1 MRPILGVIAAVALA
15 GMVAYAVS
23 TDATLG
29 PMSRALDMWPV
40 TIEERDDRVILARQD
55 FDAIVR
61 VYNQQRDELVR
72 LRRVGGCP

>member
-1 MRPILGVIAAVALA
+1 MRPILGVIAAVVLA

-40 TIEERDDRVILARQD
+40 TIEERDDSVILARQD

-61 VYNQQRDELVR
+61 AHNRQRDEIVR

>member
-1 MRPILGVIAAVALA
+1 MRPILGVIVAVVLA

-40 TIEERDDRVILARQD
+40 TIEERDDSVILARQD
-55 FDAIVR
+55 FDAIVQAHNR
-61 VYNQQRDELVR
+61 QRDEIVR

>member
-1 MRPILGVIAAVALA
+1 MRPIVGIIAAVVLA

-40 TIEERDDRVILARQD
+40 TIEERDDSVILARQD
-55 FDAIVR
+55 FDAIVQAHNR
-61 VYNQQRDELVR
+61 QRDELLL
-72 LRRVGGCP
+72 LRRREGCP